1 MEEPMEKT
9 VVRINGWEVRQRE
22 DGSYG
27 VYDEHG
33 FMNGPFGWMEDA
45 VVAAKSLPT
54 ISVKP
59 PAPSVNGRSGVRN

>member
-1 MEEPMEKT
+1 MEKT

-27 VYDEHG
+27 VYDDHG
-33 FMNGPFGWMEDA
+33 LMDGPFGWMEDSII
-45 VVAAKSLPT
+45 AAKSLPT
-54 ISVKP
+54 IAVKP